1 MKMIV
6 AVSKKNKKCNKP
18 IYAKKK
24 EIHHRNSMKHYST
37 IKNYNDYETVF
48 ILASKKD
55 EKWHYAMNV
64 ILLKYSCRQHTR
76 MKASVVN
83 GGNDDEYF
91 SFKIFL

>member
-18 IYAKKK
+18 KTLAHLKCAKKK

-37 IKNYNDYETVF
+37 IKNYNDYETIF

-55 EKWHYAMNV
+55 EKRALCYECNLV
-64 ILLKYSCRQHTR
+64 
-76 MKASVVN
+76 
-83 GGNDDEYF
+83 
-91 SFKIFL
+91 KIFMSTAYTNESFCGKWRE

>member
-18 IYAKKK
+18 KCAKKK

-37 IKNYNDYETVF
+37 IKNYNDYETIF

-55 EKWHYAMNV
+55 EKMALCYECNLV
-64 ILLKYSCRQHTR
+64 
-76 MKASVVN
+76 
-83 GGNDDEYF
+83 
-91 SFKIFL
+91 KIFMSTAYTNESFCGKWRE